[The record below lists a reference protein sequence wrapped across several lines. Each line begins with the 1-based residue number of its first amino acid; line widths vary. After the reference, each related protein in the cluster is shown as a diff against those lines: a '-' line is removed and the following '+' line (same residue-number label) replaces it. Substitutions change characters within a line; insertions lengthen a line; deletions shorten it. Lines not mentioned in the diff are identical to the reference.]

1 VNKIYHELKDLDLRD
16 FENSGAIAFRV
27 FIELSMDSYVEKNP
41 TLGVTNNSKLSHKL
55 KSVAS
60 DLENKDILDKHKLK
74 GAYTA
79 ATMKDSIFSIDT
91 FNAFVH
97 NKDFHPDAEQLKKNW
112 DNLEIFFVKL
122 WELI

>member
-1 VNKIYHELKDLDLRD
+1 
-16 FENSGAIAFRV
+16 
-27 FIELSMDSYVEKNP
+27 MDSYIEKNP
-41 TLGVTNNSKLSHKL
+41 ITGVNENSKLSHKL

-60 DLENKDILDKHKLK
+60 DLESKGVLDKNKLK

-79 ATMKDSIFSIDT
+79 STMKDSIFSIDT

-97 NKDFHPDAEQLKKNW
+97 NKDFNPDADQLKKNC

>member
-1 VNKIYHELKDLDLRD
+1 
-16 FENSGAIAFRV
+16 
-27 FIELSMDSYVEKNP
+27 MDSYIEKNP
-41 TLGVTNNSKLSHKL
+41 ISGVTNNSKLSHKL

-60 DLENKDILDKHKLK
+60 DLETKGVLDKNKLK

-97 NKDFHPDAEQLKKNW
+97 NKDFNPDAEQLKKNW